1 MRFGLCVHHK
11 TTFCFF
17 SDRASISF
25 QWVIK
30 FIFCFTILH
39 FKWILE
45 LIDLNSTFWL
55 YPRIWWSDQ
64 LSHKLNFIFCRWNQN
79 KKMNTWD
86 HKARSL
92 FPSRLHFNTEKMSSH
107 LTIFILLI
115 RKQSRVFWSQ
125 QTLGLTWKEQT
136 IKRLTPKIEM
146 DALSSLDL
154 EFLPLVMSPCVDDNS
169 IHHTSHAIS
178 SVTVLSLRRHR
189 LFVALQAITPELIW
203 NKFKIQNRSYARS
216 SVKLIIVSD
225 FYKCIFTIAI
235 NFCSPLFIYSSIST
249 IFYSQLLVSSRG
261 HLRRFVNT
269 TIVSHS
275 RPLRSRLN
283 VLKHLCYLFLLF
295 SFTTSFLS
303 FLHMFRL

>member
-1 MRFGLCVHHK
+1 MSGEGKQLNIFHFITILCYKTQQKRRNAIEKNKKKDFYWLQQQTREKKTDLKLHFFVIAHTQRRNILLHLSSERHNLINCCPKTTRSQEGERHEKRFMRFGLCVHHK
-11 TTFCFF
+11 TTICFF

-178 SVTVLSLRRHR
+178 SVTNCS
-189 LFVALQAITPELIW
+189 F
-203 NKFKIQNRSYARS
+203 S
-216 SVKLIIVSD
+216 SSSSAVRCSSSD
-225 FYKCIFTIAI
+225 
-235 NFCSPLFIYSSIST
+235 
-249 IFYSQLLVSSRG
+249 
-261 HLRRFVNT
+261 NT
-269 TIVSHS
+269 RID
-275 RPLRSRLN
+275 LE
-283 VLKHLCYLFLLF
+283 
-295 SFTTSFLS
+295 
-303 FLHMFRL
+303 